1 MLEKG
6 HTNSQT
12 FRAEIDTLD
21 VTSKSMYL
29 LLGIIME
36 CLEFLIFHHPHIQ
49 DPTIN
54 LSISV
59 SNVYKLY
66 PLETLNSTSIY
77 IVFVYVY
84 LYQLILYFCLHI
96 LICCTYLHIYIIFLS
111 V

>member
-12 FRAEIDTLD
+12 YRAEIGTPD
-21 VTSKSMYL
+21 VTSKSMHL

-49 DPTIN
+49 KPTIS

-59 SNVYKLY
+59 
-66 PLETLNSTSIY
+66 
-77 IVFVYVY
+77 FV
-84 LYQLILYFCLHI
+84 
-96 LICCTYLHIYIIFLS
+96 
-111 V
+111 